1 MPGGAGGAGSIGG
14 AVGRR
19 WEAIE
24 RWLCFFVLGAAAVV
38 DLQDSEDANHGP
50 LCAGKREAAHSKAKK
65 NSNFFKCVYH
75 FAASSTIIFER
86 YRTGI
91 GSRPRVKH
99 FNNRP
104 AN

>member
-24 RWLCFFVLGAAAVV
+24 RWLCFFVLGAAAVA
-38 DLQDSEDANHGP
+38 DLQDFEAANQGP
-50 LCAGKREAAHSKAKK
+50 LCAGKRKAAHLKAKK
-65 NSNFFKCVYH
+65 NSNFCKCVYH

-86 YRTGI
+86 HRTGNA
-91 GSRPRVKH
+91 SRPRV
-99 FNNRP
+99 
-104 AN
+104 